1 MLLFDSAEPEKALHR
16 QRTATQPP
24 TLLLWDRFLTIQ
36 PQPHKPTQSLILQSV
51 I

>member
-1 MLLFDSAEPEKALHR
+1 MLLFDLAEPEKACHR

-24 TLLLWDRFLTIQ
+24 TLLLWDRFPTIQ
-36 PQPHKPTQSLILQSV
+36 TRPHKPLILQSV